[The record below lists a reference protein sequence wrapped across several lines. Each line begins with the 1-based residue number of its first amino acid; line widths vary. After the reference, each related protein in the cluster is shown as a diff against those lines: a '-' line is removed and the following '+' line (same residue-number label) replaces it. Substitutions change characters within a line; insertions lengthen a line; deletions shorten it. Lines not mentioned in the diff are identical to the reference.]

1 MLNLSPERVLDDVSG
16 MDLSALTQVNLPT
29 GQRMFRRWMLV
40 LAVIGFIFLF
50 LPWTQNFRAK
60 GTVTALDPASRPQTI
75 HATIPGRI
83 EKWFVFEGD
92 TVQMGDTIAQI
103 SEIKPDYMDPDI
115 VARTAA
121 SRGAKESSAEGYLVK
136 AAALADQIANLRKE
150 QLLKVRQTENKLTQ
164 SRGYVAILEADQ
176 AQQETQVQIAENQL
190 ARSQTLYDDGLKPLK
205 DLEAKR
211 LKEREAKAKL
221 TAIENKL
228 AQAKTDVEQAEL
240 AIENVGPTYAGKIA
254 KAQSDRQSALTAYY
268 GSVGDVAKLQTQE
281 ANYRIRQGF
290 QFILA
295 PQAGVVARILTPGIG
310 ETIKEGEA
318 IISLLPANFVSAVE
332 IFVDPFNLP
341 LVRPGQEVRFLFD
354 GWPAVNFSGWPGLS
368 YGTFVGRIVAID
380 NIIDSKGRY
389 RVLVRPSDD
398 GRDWPAVLRPGS
410 GAEGIV
416 LLGNVPVWYEL
427 WRQLNAFP
435 PDYYQ
440 DDRYV
445 KEAEKGLK
453 MKAPVKNVI
462 K

>member
-1 MLNLSPERVLDDVSG
+1 MLNLSPERVLNDVSG
-16 MDLSALTQVNLPT
+16 MDLSALTRVSLPI
-29 GQRMFRRWMLV
+29 GQRMFRRWMLA
-40 LAVIGFIFLF
+40 LAIIGFIILF

-83 EKWFVFEGD
+83 EQWFVFEGD
-92 TVQMGDTIAQI
+92 TVAVGDTIARM
-103 SEIKPDYMDPDI
+103 SEIKPEYMDPDI
-115 VARTAA
+115 VARTATTRESKA
-121 SRGAKESSAEGYLVK
+121 SSADGYLAK
-136 AAALADQIANLRKE
+136 ASALAQQISSLRQERDLKE
-150 QLLKVRQTENKLTQ
+150 RTTRNKLEQSRLYVTTYEADLAQQRTQVAIADYQLLR
-164 SRGYVAILEADQ
+164 AD
-176 AQQETQVQIAENQL
+176 
-190 ARSQTLYDDGLKPLK
+190 SLYQKGLKPLT

-211 LKEREAKAKL
+211 LKAQEAAAKL
-221 TAIENKL
+221 TAILNKL
-228 AQAKTDVEQAEL
+228 DQAKTDVEQSQI
-240 AIENVGPTYAGKIA
+240 AIEAVGPTYANKIA
-254 KAQSDRQSALTAYY
+254 KAESDRQSALTAYY
-268 GSVGDVAKLQTQE
+268 GSIGEVAKLETQE
-281 ANYRIRQGF
+281 TNYRIRQGF
-290 QFILA
+290 QYILA

-341 LVRPGQEVRFLFD
+341 LVRQGQEVRFLFD